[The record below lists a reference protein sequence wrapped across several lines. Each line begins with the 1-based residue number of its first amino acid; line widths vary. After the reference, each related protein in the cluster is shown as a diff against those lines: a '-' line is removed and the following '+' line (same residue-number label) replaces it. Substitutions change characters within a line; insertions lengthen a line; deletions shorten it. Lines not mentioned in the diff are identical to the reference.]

1 MPKVSVIIP
10 NYNHAPYLRQRI
22 DSVLN
27 QTYQDFE
34 VIILDD
40 CSRDNSREIIKEYTN
55 NPRIKIAFNESNSGS
70 VFKQWN
76 KGFRMATGEYVW
88 LAESDDFAAPTFL
101 ETMVPCLDKDA
112 AVGVAFCDSYQV
124 SDNSVK
130 LAREKWY
137 GQFANLY
144 DHDFKA
150 NGKEYVA
157 NQMLFLATI
166 PNASGV
172 IFRRTLAEKIGGA
185 DETFRVC
192 GDWLFWARVL
202 SLSDLYY
209 TSAPLNY
216 FRYHEQTARYINL
229 KNGAIVEEACRVAL
243 YILKHLPVTPENSK
257 KIREGLGNWFIQA
270 MCSPDSEI
278 PRARQQNMKRLI
290 SELDPGAVR
299 RLWFRSSGLQWL
311 WLGCRRRVL
320 AVWQKI
326 FPRHS
331 AGIF

>member
-22 DSVLN
+22 DSVLT

-40 CSRDNSREIIKEYTN
+40 CSKDNSREIIKEYVSH
-55 NPRIKIAFNESNSGS
+55 PRVKIAFNESNSGS

-76 KGFRMATGEYVW
+76 KGLKMATGEYVW
-88 LAESDDFAAPTFL
+88 FAESDDYAAPTFL
-101 ETMVPCLDKDA
+101 ETMVACLDKDA

-124 SDNSVK
+124 SGDSIK

-144 DHDFKA
+144 DRDFKA
-150 NGKEYVA
+150 KGKKYVA
-157 NQMLFLATI
+157 SQMLFLAII

-172 IFRRTLAEKIGGA
+172 LFRRILAEKVGGA

-209 TSAPLNY
+209 TSTPLNY
-216 FRYHEQTARYINL
+216 FRYHEQTARHTNM
-229 KNGAIVEEACRVAL
+229 KNGAIVEEACRVDL
-243 YILKHLPVTPENSK
+243 YILKNLPVSPEDSK
-257 KIREGLGNWFIQA
+257 KIRKSLGNWFIHV
-270 MCSPDSEI
+270 MLSPDSDI
-278 PRARQQNMKRLI
+278 PPARQRNMKRLI
-290 SELDPGAVR
+290 SELDSSALR

-326 FPRHS
+326 FPQHS
-331 AGIF
+331 TGIF

>member
-1 MPKVSVIIP
+1 VPKVSVIIP

-34 VIILDD
+34 VVILDD
-40 CSRDNSREIIKEYTN
+40 CSRDNSREIIKEYAT
-55 NPRIKIAFNESNSGS
+55 NPRVKIVFNESNSGS

-76 KGFRMATGEYVW
+76 KGLKMATGEYVW
-88 LAESDDFAAPTFL
+88 LAESDDYAAPKFL
-101 ETMVPCLDKDA
+101 ETMVACLDKDT

-124 SDNSVK
+124 SNDGIK
-130 LAREKWY
+130 PAREKWY
-137 GQFANLY
+137 GEFAHLY
-144 DHDFKA
+144 DRDFRA

-157 NQMLFLATI
+157 GQMLFRATI
-166 PNASGV
+166 PNASAV
-172 IFRRTLAEKIGGA
+172 IFRRVLAEKVGGA

-202 SLSDLYY
+202 SYSDLYY
-209 TSAPLNY
+209 ISTPLNY
-216 FRYHEQTARYINL
+216 FRYHEQTARYTNL

-243 YILKHLPVTPENSK
+243 YILKESPVSPENSK

-278 PRARQQNMKRLI
+278 PRARQRNMKRLI
-290 SELDPGAVR
+290 SELDSSALR

-311 WLGCRRRVL
+311 WLGCRRRALV
-320 AVWQKI
+320 VWQKI
-326 FPRHS
+326 FPQRS